1 MSKKIQI
8 NREIIETNLNS
19 LVDRI
24 LALDEIECVKI
35 RDIEIRENHNKVLRV
50 REAMD
55 ECFHDCY
62 SDVDL
67 SIIVNLSKN
76 GKVSPD
82 EYMKHIE
89 RFGIY
94 QNELLGICFIEE
106 KNLYRIILKNGM
118 RYDFGFE
125 FNVLE
130 DANPIDIELCE
141 DVENNPH
148 WSWDNINRFWFIQI
162 QALGKLYRK
171 DFLISC
177 HLANSNVNETLVQQ
191 MVLRDMEY
199 KTNHHRYGYCEAL
212 EYAKYLNQCPF
223 SIGNPTFDY
232 IADRLY
238 ACALAYDELA
248 KCFYPN
254 YKERSEDFFSI
265 WECYRENNYLYEK

>member
-8 NREIIETNLNS
+8 DREIIETNLNS
-19 LVDRI
+19 FIDR
-24 LALDEIECVKI
+24 LLLLDEIECVKI
-35 RDIEIRENHNKVLRV
+35 RDVEIRNNPNKVLRV

-67 SIIVNLSKN
+67 SIVVNLSKN
-76 GKVSPD
+76 DKVSSK
-82 EYMKHIE
+82 EYMKHIK

-94 QNELLGICFIEE
+94 QNDLLGICFIEE
-106 KNLYRIILKNGM
+106 NSMYRIILKNGM

-125 FNVLE
+125 FNVLDE
-130 DANPIDIELCE
+130 ANPIDIELSE
-141 DVENNPH
+141 GVENNPH

-162 QALGKLYRK
+162 QALGKLYRN

-177 HLANSNVNETLVQQ
+177 HLANINVNETLVQQ
-191 MVLRDMEY
+191 MVLRDIEY
-199 KTNHHRYGYCEAL
+199 KTNHHRYGYCEEL
-212 EYAKYLNQCPF
+212 KYDKYLNQCPF
-223 SIGNPTFDY
+223 SIGNTTFDY
-232 IADRLY
+232 IANRLY

-254 YKERSEDFFSI
+254 YKARSEDFFNI
-265 WECYRENNYLYEK
+265 WACYRENYH